1 MTGATQA
8 TSAAGKAQLYRA
20 KLPCRPWTPTQDAEM
35 PLRKIHHPV
44 GAYTAE
50 EKKEFAE

>member
-1 MTGATQA
+1 
-8 TSAAGKAQLYRA
+8 
-20 KLPCRPWTPTQDAEM
+20 M

-50 EKKEFAE
+50 EKKEFAEMNLTDHAGVRLTCHRRADHRSAGRPLSAKLV

>member
-1 MTGATQA
+1 
-8 TSAAGKAQLYRA
+8 
-20 KLPCRPWTPTQDAEM
+20 M

-50 EKKEFAE
+50 EKKEFAESNLTGRCKT

>member
-1 MTGATQA
+1 
-8 TSAAGKAQLYRA
+8 
-20 KLPCRPWTPTQDAEM
+20 M

-50 EKKEFAE
+50 EKKEFAEMNLTDHAVDLGLAVCEPDLSLIHI

>member
-1 MTGATQA
+1 
-8 TSAAGKAQLYRA
+8 
-20 KLPCRPWTPTQDAEM
+20 M

-50 EKKEFAE
+50 EKKEFAEMNLTDHAGVRLTHGKPTDPTNL

>member
-1 MTGATQA
+1 
-8 TSAAGKAQLYRA
+8 
-20 KLPCRPWTPTQDAEM
+20 M

-50 EKKEFAE
+50 EKKEFAELNLTDRCKT

>member
-1 MTGATQA
+1 
-8 TSAAGKAQLYRA
+8 
-20 KLPCRPWTPTQDAEM
+20 M

-50 EKKEFAE
+50 EKKDIPGA